1 MDSSADSS
9 YKNQFNNYLGGLASW
24 WIGLGLQSVLIPY
37 VVTQE
42 LHETPENL
50 GIAQMCTM
58 LPAFLLILHAGIT
71 SDRTDSRNIALRV
84 HLFSFIPSFAI
95 GMLVYMNQL
104 HFSGVILYA
113 LAMGALSAYNIPSRD
128 ALLHRVATG
137 KIQREVSRATTI
149 QFLSQVSGFLLAASA
164 SFVPIQDLFFAQAFI
179 MIAGV
184 FFMRGIQPRSKDEV
198 KQHQQTSMLQSLKEG
213 FAIVGNDPPMRL
225 VSLLNILVGLIFMGG
240 LMVAVPIIVR
250 DIYHGNSTTLSFAI
264 TAFYVGVVAA
274 SIILSKM
281 TQIHNIGFI
290 LVTTMAFGSGAMLI
304 ITFSVPYA
312 IFILLIFGWGM
323 AVGFVFTLGR
333 AVIQESAPKEM
344 QARALSIYQIGI
356 TGGAPLGSIT
366 LGFLTHE
373 LGPLEVLYVPALLLL
388 IILIIVC
395 AATDL
400 LYITVGKQQRYR
412 RKMAVKKSRA
422 AKAK

>member
-1 MDSSADSS
+1 MNQSSKQA
-9 YKNQFNNYLGGLASW
+9 YKNQFTHYLGGLSSW
-24 WIGLGLQSVLIPY
+24 WMGLGLQSVLIPY

-42 LHETPENL
+42 LHETPEKL

-71 SDRTDSRNIALRV
+71 ADRTDSRNIALRL
-84 HLFSFIPSFAI
+84 HLLAFIPSFGIAL
-95 GMLVYMNQL
+95 LVFLHRL

-113 LAMGALSAYNIPSRD
+113 LAMGTLSAYNIPSRD
-128 ALLHRVATG
+128 ALLHRVTTG
-137 KIQREVSRATTI
+137 RIQRAVSRATTI
-149 QFLSQVSGFLLAASA
+149 QFLSQVSGFLIAASA
-164 SFVPIQDLFFAQAFI
+164 SFVPIEMLFFIQAII
-179 MIAGV
+179 MVSGV
-184 FFMRGIQPRSKDEV
+184 SFMKSIKKRPPISKEEKHKRG
-198 KQHQQTSMLQSLKEG
+198 SMLQSLKEG
-213 FAIVGNDPPMRL
+213 FHIVGSHAPMRL

-250 DIYHGNSTTLSFAI
+250 DIYHGNSTILSSAI

-274 SIILSKM
+274 SIALSKM
-281 TQIHNIGFI
+281 KRIQNIGLI
-290 LVTTMAFGSGAMLI
+290 LVTIMALGSGAMLV
-304 ITFSVPYA
+304 ITFDVPFA

-333 AVIQESAPKEM
+333 AVIQESAPKHM

-373 LGPLEVLYVPALLLL
+373 LGPLEVLYIPALLLL
-388 IILIIVC
+388 IILLIAC
-395 AATDL
+395 GTTDL
-400 LYITVGKQQRYR
+400 LNITISQQPPTR
-412 RKMAVKKSRA
+412 VHVEQD
-422 AKAK
+422 

>member
-1 MDSSADSS
+1 MKSAENSA

-24 WIGLGLQSVLIPY
+24 WVGLGLQSVLIPY

-42 LHETPENL
+42 LHETPEKL

-71 SDRTDSRNIALRV
+71 ADRTDSRNIALRL
-84 HLFSFIPSFAI
+84 HLFSFFPSFAI
-95 GMLVYMNQL
+95 GMLVFLHRL

-113 LAMGALSAYNIPSRD
+113 LAMGVLSAYNIPSRD
-128 ALLHRVATG
+128 ALLHRVVIG
-137 KIQREVSRATTI
+137 KIQQEVSRATTI

-164 SFVPIQDLFFAQAFI
+164 SFVPIEDLFFAQALI
-179 MIAGV
+179 MIAGAV
-184 FFMRGIQPRSKDEV
+184 FMRGIEPKPKHEV
-198 KQHQQTSMLQSLKEG
+198 KQNQQTPILQSLKEG
-213 FAIVGNDPPMRL
+213 FAIVGNHAPMRL

-250 DIYHGNSTTLSFAI
+250 DVYHGNSTTLSFAI
-264 TAFYVGVVAA
+264 TSFYVGVVAA

-281 TQIHNIGFI
+281 RRIHNIGLI
-290 LVTTMAFGSGAMLI
+290 LVTVMALGSGAMLI
-304 ITFSVPYA
+304 ITFSVPYSVF
-312 IFILLIFGWGM
+312 IFLIFGWGM

-333 AVIQESAPKEM
+333 AVIQESAPKGM

-356 TGGAPLGSIT
+356 TGGAPIGSIT

-373 LGPLEVLYVPALLLL
+373 LGALEVLYIPALLLL
-388 IILIIVC
+388 VILLIAC
-395 AATDL
+395 GSTDL
-400 LYITVGKQQRYR
+400 LHITIGKQPPYHDKVPVEQD
-412 RKMAVKKSRA
+412 
-422 AKAK
+422 

>member
-1 MDSSADSS
+1 MNPEDKLA
-9 YKNQFNNYLGGLASW
+9 YKTQFNNYLGGLSSW

-42 LHETPENL
+42 LHETPEKL

-71 SDRTDSRNIALRV
+71 ADRTDSRNIALRL

-95 GMLVYMNQL
+95 GLLVYFHRL

-113 LAMGALSAYNIPSRD
+113 LAMGVLSAYNIPSRD
-128 ALLHRVATG
+128 ALLHRVAIG
-137 KIQREVSRATTI
+137 RIQREVSRATTI

-164 SFVPIQDLFFAQAFI
+164 SFVPIQHLFFAQALI
-179 MIAGV
+179 MVVGV
-184 FFMRGIQPRSKDEV
+184 FFMRGISPKPASE
-198 KQHQQTSMLQSLKEG
+198 KQKHKEESMFQSLKEG
-213 FAIVGNDPPMRL
+213 FQIVGSDAPMRL

-274 SIILSKM
+274 SIALSKM
-281 TQIHNIGFI
+281 KRIHNIGLI
-290 LVTTMAFGSGAMLI
+290 LVTIMALGSGAMLV
-304 ITFSVPYA
+304 ITFDVPYFL
-312 IFILLIFGWGM
+312 FILLIFGWGM

-333 AVIQESAPKEM
+333 AVIQESAPKNM

-356 TGGAPLGSIT
+356 TGGAPIGSIS

-373 LGPLEVLYVPALLLL
+373 LGALEVLYIPALLLL
-388 IILIIVC
+388 IILLIAC
-395 AATDL
+395 GTTDL
-400 LYITVGKQQRYR
+400 LYITIGKQPPQ
-412 RKMAVKKSRA
+412 KIPLEQD
-422 AKAK
+422 